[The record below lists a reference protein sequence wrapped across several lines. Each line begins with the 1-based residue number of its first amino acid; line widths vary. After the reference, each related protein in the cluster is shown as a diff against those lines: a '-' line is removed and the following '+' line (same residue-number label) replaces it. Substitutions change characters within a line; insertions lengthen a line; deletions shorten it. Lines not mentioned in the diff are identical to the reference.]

1 MCERGGKEMR
11 CVCVWGEG
19 GRKEEMRSGGGGGG
33 YIALASSPDSPLKK
47 SKNRGEPGIFFRT

>member
-19 GRKEEMRSGGGGGG
+19 GRKEEMRSGGGGVHC
-33 YIALASSPDSPLKK
+33 ISLLPRLSPEKIKK
-47 SKNRGEPGIFFRT
+47 